1 MIILKSKLELNQI
14 KKKNDLVKAAYDL
27 FATDGINNTAI
38 SDIAK
43 KAGVGKGT
51 FYLYFKDKYDILDQ
65 IILKKSTELLEEAL
79 FSAKSFEFKDS
90 ADALIFV
97 TDYILEYF
105 KRNKVLL
112 RILHKNLSVSLYK
125 RVLKDEK
132 NYREL
137 TQVLKLYAAKM
148 HEDYGYSYQESMRL
162 LFIILEMVS
171 SIAYSTIIEN
181 EPESIDEIRPILFL
195 SIRKMIRP

>member
-132 NYREL
+132 NYQEL
-137 TQVLKLYAAKM
+137 TQVLELYAAKM

>member
-97 TDYILEYF
+97 TDYILEYL

-132 NYREL
+132 NYQEL
-137 TQVLKLYAAKM
+137 TQVLELYAAKM

>member
-1 MIILKSKLELNQI
+1 MKSKLELNQI

-97 TDYILEYF
+97 TDYILEYL

-137 TQVLKLYAAKM
+137 TQVLELYAAKM

-181 EPESIDEIRPILFL
+181 EPENIDEIRPLLFL

>member
-97 TDYILEYF
+97 TDYILEYL

-137 TQVLKLYAAKM
+137 TQVLELYAAKM

-181 EPESIDEIRPILFL
+181 EPENIDEIRPLLFL

>member
-1 MIILKSKLELNQI
+1 MKSKLELNQI

-132 NYREL
+132 NYQEL
-137 TQVLKLYAAKM
+137 TQVLELYAAKM

>member
-97 TDYILEYF
+97 TDYILEYL
-105 KRNKVLL
+105 KHNKVLL

-132 NYREL
+132 NYQEL
-137 TQVLKLYAAKM
+137 TQVLELYAAKM

>member
-1 MIILKSKLELNQI
+1 MKSKLELNQI

-97 TDYILEYF
+97 TDYILEYL
-105 KRNKVLL
+105 KHNKVLL

-132 NYREL
+132 NYQEL
-137 TQVLKLYAAKM
+137 TQVLELYAAKM

>member
-1 MIILKSKLELNQI
+1 MKSKLELNQI

-97 TDYILEYF
+97 TDYILEYL

-132 NYREL
+132 NYQEL
-137 TQVLKLYAAKM
+137 TQVLELYAAKM

>member
-97 TDYILEYF
+97 TDYILEYL

-137 TQVLKLYAAKM
+137 TQVLELYAAKM

>member
-1 MIILKSKLELNQI
+1 MKSKLELNQI

-97 TDYILEYF
+97 TDYILEYL

-181 EPESIDEIRPILFL
+181 EPENIDEIRPLLFL

>member
-1 MIILKSKLELNQI
+1 MKSKLELNQI

-97 TDYILEYF
+97 TDYILEYL

-137 TQVLKLYAAKM
+137 TQVLELYAAKM